1 MMKKTGIPTAIQLFI
16 NTELTCADN
25 FPGCAARYH
34 ASEPSSSTT
43 LATIA
48 TPNACSLEIP
58 RRATGQP
65 HRQSHGTSF
74 RQSNTALGM
83 QQRVQVCGHRVD
95 CEVGDLPDQDNHL
108 SSKGWTK
115 AWKVR
120 SQDARERPDDSKS
133 LSFDARGPRAV
144 RCESHW
150 ELDIH
155 SRDGCHAQMYASNS
169 MWN

>member
-1 MMKKTGIPTAIQLFI
+1 MI
-16 NTELTCADN
+16 
-25 FPGCAARYH
+25 
-34 ASEPSSSTT
+34 TT
-43 LATIA
+43 S
-48 TPNACSLEIP
+48 NACPLEIP
-58 RRATGQP
+58 RRTNGQP

-120 SQDARERPDDSKS
+120 SQDARGRPDDSRS
-133 LSFDARGPRAV
+133 LSLDASGPRAV

-155 SRDGCHAQMYASNS
+155 SRDGCHAQMYASTS
-169 MWN
+169 TWNWPSCLSSKFLAFMSFNFSPWKKERHLMASLCSCGSSKFL

>member
-1 MMKKTGIPTAIQLFI
+1 MQPKVGHVPRRWKVCAETTAKRLTTAEETLKDTMIGYLVKKQRVYRVEHLDEETGIPTALELFI

-48 TPNACSLEIP
+48 TSNACSLEIP

-95 CEVGDLPDQDNHL
+95 CEVGDLPDQDDHL
-108 SSKGWTK
+108 SSKDG
-115 AWKVR
+115 
-120 SQDARERPDDSKS
+120 QS
-133 LSFDARGPRAV
+133 LGR
-144 RCESHW
+144 
-150 ELDIH
+150 
-155 SRDGCHAQMYASNS
+155 
-169 MWN
+169 